1 MDLDLLKTF
10 LEVSRTRHF
19 GQAAENLFLTQSAVS
34 ARMRLLEQIVG
45 IPLLSRI
52 RGNIQPTPAGHKL
65 LRHSEQIID
74 AWNRARLDISVEE
87 DSMVPLTI
95 GAAPN
100 VWDSVLQE
108 WVHVLRKEM
117 PRVSITA
124 EIHPAQ
130 VLAQRLQQG
139 TIDVAF
145 AFEAAQVAGMESR
158 ELGVVP
164 LVMVST
170 KPDQNAEDAMKAG
183 YVIVD
188 WGTPFATAHARQYP
202 DAPTAIARFSL
213 GNQAHEFILACG
225 GSGYLAEPMVEADI
239 TKGRLYPVTDAVPL
253 SRTAYAVFNP
263 GSPQVGTLKRA
274 LRHLSLDTDDES
286 DNVSPPPIADSRA
299 TKSS

>member
-87 DSMVPLTI
+87 VSMVPLTI
-95 GAAPN
+95 GAVPN
-100 VWDSVLQE
+100 IWDSVLQE
-108 WVHVLRKEM
+108 WVHVLRKEI
-117 PRVSITA
+117 PRLSITA
-124 EIHPAQ
+124 EIHPSQA
-130 VLAQRLQQG
+130 LSQRLQQG

-145 AFEAAQVAGMESR
+145 TFETAPVATMEAR

-170 KPDQNAEDAMKAG
+170 KPDLTLDNAMQSD
-183 YVIVD
+183 YVLVD
-188 WGTPFATAHARQYP
+188 WGQAFATAHTRHYP
-202 DAPTAIARFSL
+202 DAPAALARFSL
-213 GNQAHEFILACG
+213 GNQAYEFLMACG
-225 GSGYLAEPMVEADI
+225 GTAYLAEPMVEADL
-239 TKGRLYPVTDAVPL
+239 KAGKLHRVANAVEM
-253 SRTAYAVFNP
+253 SRVAYAIFNP
-263 GSPQVGTLKRA
+263 GSPQVGVLKRA
-274 LRHLSLDTDDES
+274 LRYLNLDTDEDEK
-286 DNVSPPPIADSRA
+286 PPNQ
-299 TKSS
+299 